1 MTKPEEQIISI
12 KRSLF
17 KKSGDQAMSDER
29 TEGEIESLLK
39 RMTQEE
45 KIGQLNLYSDFWDVT
60 GPVPQDGDPRA
71 SYEDLKAGKVGAL
84 LNVAGTEKAC
94 TLQKLVMEETRLKI
108 PLLFGYD
115 IIHGYQ
121 TMLPVP
127 LGESA
132 SWNLCLIEL
141 GARIAA
147 REASAAGINWTYAP
161 MVDITRD
168 ARWGRIME
176 GGGEDPFLGSAI
188 AAARVRGFQ
197 GTALTDIE
205 TVAACAKHFAG
216 YGFVEG
222 GKDYNTADISDATF
236 HDMVLPPFHAA
247 IREGAATVMTSLH
260 ELNGKPTSGDRKLL
274 YEILREYL
282 GFNGVIV
289 SDWNSI
295 GEMVAHGVAA
305 DNYHAAKMAFGAGI
319 DIDMEGRCYHRHL
332 NRLLAEGVF
341 TEELLNE
348 SVKRVLRLKHALG
361 LFSDPYRGCTTE
373 REKQIIGCSQHI
385 QGARSIARGSIVLLK
400 NEGDLLPLAK
410 NCRTIGV
417 IGPLAADKDVP
428 LGSWRAK
435 AIPDSA
441 VSVLEGIKAAVSPDT
456 KVLHHQGVALAIGE
470 RAFARELTL
479 NVSDRSGIPEAQKIA
494 ASSDVVIMA
503 IGEDCYQS
511 GEGRSQVSVGLSG
524 LQEELLE
531 AVLAVN
537 KKVVVVLLNGRP
549 LALEGV
555 IDNVPAVVEAW
566 LPGSQSGHAIADV
579 LFGDYNPSGRLP
591 VSFPRRTGQTP
602 VYYNRKSTGRGTAP
616 NDPFVF
622 WSHFTDVDDSP
633 LFPFGFGL
641 SYTRFSYAHLKLSST
656 TLTPT
661 TPLSISVQVSNEG
674 KIGGT
679 ETVQLYVRDV
689 LGSVARPVRELK
701 GFSQVTIEAGACS
714 SCTFQLHAENLRF
727 YLDGH
732 LVNEPGEYQ
741 LWVGPDSTT
750 GLEARFHLEM

>member
-1 MTKPEEQIISI
+1 M
-12 KRSLF
+12 L
-17 KKSGDQAMSDER
+17 DQRIER
-29 TEGEIESLLK
+29 EIEFLLK
-39 RMTQEE
+39 QMTQEE

-71 SYEDLKAGKVGAL
+71 SYEDLKNGKVGAL
-84 LNVAGTEKAC
+84 LNVAGAEKAN

-127 LGESA
+127 LGESS

-197 GTALTDIE
+197 GASLNDIE
-205 TVAACAKHFAG
+205 SIAACAKHFAG

-236 HDMVLPPFHAA
+236 NDMILPPFRAA
-247 IREGAATVMTSLH
+247 INEGAATVMTSLH
-260 ELNGKPTSGDRKLL
+260 EMNGRPTSGDRNL
-274 YEILREYL
+274 LREVLRNKL
-282 GFNGVIV
+282 GFGGVIV

-305 DNYHAAKMAFGAGI
+305 DNYHAAKLAFNAGI
-319 DIDMEGRCYHRHL
+319 DIDMEGRCYL
-332 NRLLAEGVF
+332 KYLATLIREGIF
-341 TEELLNE
+341 TEELLDE
-348 SVKRVLRLKHALG
+348 SVKRVLRLKHHLG
-361 LFSDPYRGCTTE
+361 LFSDPYRGCTIE
-373 REKQIIGCSQHI
+373 REKQIIGCSENV
-385 QGARSIARGSIVLLK
+385 QGARSIARSSIVLLK

-410 NCRTIGV
+410 NYKTLSV

-435 AIPDSA
+435 AIPNSA
-441 VSVLEGIKAAVSPDT
+441 VSVLEGIQAAVGPDT
-456 KVLHHQGVALAIGE
+456 TVLHHQGVALAIGE

-479 NVSDRSGIPEAQKIA
+479 NVSDRTGIPEAQKLA
-494 ASSDVVIMA
+494 ASSDVVILA

-524 LQEELLE
+524 LQEELLN
-531 AVLAVN
+531 AILAVN
-537 KKVVVVLLNGRP
+537 KRVVLVLLNGRP

-566 LPGSQSGHAIADV
+566 LPGSQSGHAIADI

-602 VYYNRKSTGRGTAP
+602 VYYNRKSTGRGIAP
-616 NDPFVF
+616 KDPFVF

-641 SYTRFSYAHLKLSST
+641 SYTKFSYTNLKLSST
-656 TLTPT
+656 ILTPAA
-661 TPLSISVQVSNEG
+661 PLTITVDVANEG
-674 KIGGT
+674 KVSGT
-679 ETVQLYVRDV
+679 ETVQLYIRDV
-689 LGSVARPVRELK
+689 IGSVARPVKELK
-701 GFSQVTIEAGACS
+701 GFCQVTIDAGKAT
-714 SCTFQLHAENLRF
+714 SCTFKLHTESLKF
-727 YLDGH
+727 YLDGN
-732 LVNEPGEYQ
+732 LVNEAGEYQ
-741 LWVGPDSTT
+741 LWVGPDSRG
-750 GLEARFHLEM
+750 GLETKFQLEL

>member
-1 MTKPEEQIISI
+1 
-12 KRSLF
+12 
-17 KKSGDQAMSDER
+17 MSDER
-29 TEGEIESLLK
+29 IEREIESLLK
-39 RMTQEE
+39 QMTQEE

-60 GPVPQDGDPRA
+60 GPAPKDGDPRA
-71 SYEDLKAGKVGAL
+71 SYEDLKSGRVGAL
-84 LNVAGTEKAC
+84 LNVAGAEKAG
-94 TLQKLVMEETRLKI
+94 TLQRLVMEETRLKI

-127 LGESA
+127 IGESA
-132 SWNLCLIEL
+132 TWNLCLIEL

-197 GTALTDIE
+197 GTTLNDIE
-205 TVAACAKHFAG
+205 SIAACAKHFAG

-236 HDMVLPPFHAA
+236 HDMVLPPFRAA
-247 IREGAATVMTSLH
+247 IQEGAATIMTSLH
-260 ELNGKPTSGDRKLL
+260 ELNGRPTSGDRKLL
-274 YEILREYL
+274 HETLRGLL

-305 DNYHAAKMAFGAGI
+305 DTLHAAQMAFGASI

-332 NRLLAEGVF
+332 SALIAKGIF
-341 TEELLNE
+341 TDELLNE

-361 LFSDPYRGCTTE
+361 LFSDPYRGCTVE
-373 REKQIIGCSQHI
+373 REKLTLGSTRHI
-385 QGARSIARGSIVLLK
+385 EGARSIGRSSIVLLK
-400 NEGDLLPLAK
+400 NEGGLLPLPKKTGSLA
-410 NCRTIGV
+410 V
-417 IGPLAADKDVP
+417 LGPLAADKDVP

-441 VSVLEGIKAAVSPDT
+441 VSVLEGIKAAVSSDT
-456 KVLHHQGVALAIGE
+456 KVHHHQGVALAIGE

-479 NVSDRSGIPEAQKIA
+479 NMSDRSGIPDAQKIA
-494 ASSDVVIMA
+494 ASSDIVILA

-511 GEGRSQVSVGLSG
+511 GEGRSQVAVGLSG
-524 LQEELLE
+524 LQEELLN
-531 AVLAVN
+531 AIIAAN

-555 IDNVPAVVEAW
+555 IDEVPAVVEAW
-566 LPGSQSGHAIADV
+566 LPGSQSGHAIADI

-633 LFPFGFGL
+633 LFPFGYGL
-641 SYTRFSYAHLKLSST
+641 SYTRFTYANLKLSST
-656 TLTPT
+656 TLTPAK
-661 TPLSISVQVSNEG
+661 PLTITVEITNEG
-674 KIGGT
+674 KVRGT

-689 LGSVARPVRELK
+689 LGSVARPVKELK
-701 GFSQVTIEAGACS
+701 GFSQVTVEPGTSA
-714 SCTFQLHAENLRF
+714 SCTFQLLAENLKYF
-727 YLDGH
+727 LDGN

-741 LWVGPDSTT
+741 LWVGPNSAS
-750 GLEARFHLEM
+750 GLEARFQLDI

>member
-1 MTKPEEQIISI
+1 VVSN
-12 KRSLF
+12 
-17 KKSGDQAMSDER
+17 ER
-29 TEGEIESLLK
+29 IEGEIESLLK
-39 RMTQEE
+39 KMTQEE

-60 GPVPQDGDPRA
+60 GPVPEDGDPRA
-71 SYEDLKAGKVGAL
+71 SYEDLKQGKVGAL
-84 LNVAGTEKAC
+84 LNVAGAEKAS
-94 TLQKLVMEETRLKI
+94 TLQKLVVEETRLKI

-141 GARIAA
+141 GAKIAA

-161 MVDITRD
+161 MIDITRD

-197 GTALTDIE
+197 GASLSNQESI
-205 TVAACAKHFAG
+205 AACAKHFAG

-236 HDMVLPPFHAA
+236 HDMVLPPFRAA
-247 IREGAATVMTSLH
+247 IQEGAATVMTSLH
-260 ELNGKPTSGDRKLL
+260 EMNGRPTSGDEKLL
-274 YEILREYL
+274 REVLRSKL
-282 GFNGVIV
+282 GFGGVIV

-295 GEMVAHGVAA
+295 GEMVAHGVVA
-305 DNYHAAKMAFGAGI
+305 DNYGATQLAFKAGI

-332 NRLLAEGVF
+332 STLLREGIF

-348 SVKRVLRLKHALG
+348 SVKRVLRLKHQLG
-361 LFSDPYRGCTTE
+361 LFSDPYRGCTPE
-373 REKQIIGCSQHI
+373 REQQVIGCAENI
-385 QGARSIARGSIVLLK
+385 QGARSIARSSIVLLK
-400 NEGDLLPLAK
+400 NEGNLLPLAK
-410 NCRTIGV
+410 NHKILGV

-441 VSVLEGIKAAVSPDT
+441 VSILEGIQAAVSAESM
-456 KVLHHQGVALAIGE
+456 VLHHQGIALAIGE
-470 RAFARELTL
+470 RAFARELTFNL
-479 NVSDRSGIPEAQKIA
+479 SDRSGIPEAQKIA
-494 ASSDVVIMA
+494 ASSEVVILA

-524 LQEELLE
+524 LQEELLK

-537 KKVVVVLLNGRP
+537 RKVVLVLLNGRP
-549 LALEGV
+549 LALEGI
-555 IDNVPAVVEAW
+555 IDQVPAVVEAW
-566 LPGSQSGHAIADV
+566 LPGSQTGHAIADV

-602 VYYNRKSTGRGTAP
+602 VYYNRKSTGRGVAP
-616 NDPFVF
+616 KDPFVF

-641 SYTRFSYAHLKLSST
+641 SYTRFSYSNLKLSSQV
-656 TLTPT
+656 LTPA
-661 TPLSISVQVSNEG
+661 TPLTVTVDVANTG
-674 KIGGT
+674 KVAGT
-679 ETVQLYVRDV
+679 ETVQLYIRDV
-689 LGSVARPVRELK
+689 LGSVARPVKELK
-701 GFSQVTIEAGACS
+701 GFCQVTIEPGAS
-714 SCTFQLHAENLRF
+714 TSCRFELNAENLKF
-727 YLDGH
+727 YLDGE
-732 LVNEPGEYQ
+732 LVNEAGEYQ
-741 LWVGPDSTT
+741 LWVGPDSAG
-750 GLEARFHLEM
+750 GLEARLKLEL